1 MSGSEHPHPRER
13 RSHGE
18 EYPGRGDA
26 DSLEEQYGASD
37 EDAEPD
43 EDEQRDEEDDPG

>member
-1 MSGSEHPHPRER
+1 MPESEHPHPRER

-26 DSLEEQYGASD
+26 DSLEEQYGTTD
-37 EDAEPD
+37 EPPEPD
-43 EDEQRDEEDDPG
+43 EDDEGDEEDEPG